1 MDKIKTTEEI
11 PMLIPYQP
19 SEFWAEFRKI
29 IQEEVASKIS
39 KRRGSQSKL
48 MQVDGMTERPLYK
61 IIEVCQL
68 FDVSRTTIHEW
79 VKSGQL
85 RKIKVKS
92 RVYFLGADIQKI
104 LAATSQTTE

>member
-1 MDKIKTTEEI
+1 MEKNKTKEEI
-11 PMLIPYQP
+11 PMLIPYTP
-19 SEFWAEFRKI
+19 SEFWETFRKI
-29 IQEEVASKIS
+29 IREEVAEKIT

-48 MQVDGMTERPLYK
+48 LQVDGMTERPLYK
-61 IIEVCQL
+61 ILEVCEL

-92 RVYFLGADIQKI
+92 RVYFLGSDIKKLLSDAPQI
-104 LAATSQTTE
+104 TE